1 MKKNILYMAAA
12 AALLFSSCAA
22 ELDTDPQG
30 GSLSDEQLE
39 ALMKTDPEVVLEP
52 MLSGA
57 IMYLHNG
64 TRIDNTSDTGFMVWN
79 LRMDLQGN
87 DMVLSAL
94 TNWFADEYMFENLR
108 QQTATLTADQWY
120 NYYKVVYKANQVL
133 DLIKIVEEPSSAV
146 LTFKAQAL
154 TYRALGYYYLMAIY
168 QDDYMNGGKDKA
180 GVPYYDSV
188 GEAKG
193 RTPSTEVY
201 SNIMTDLKNAIGIFK
216 QEGYDAMSSTS
227 DIDQSVASM
236 LLARVAL
243 TTGDYATAAE
253 AAANVIGEP
262 YKLMNEEQYTTSG
275 FLSAALPETIWAYT
289 WTSASSNE
297 NKSFASWI
305 SVYCNAAGLSN
316 NKGIYLCI
324 DERLYNQIPDTDY
337 RKNNFLGAAQSV
349 FPAYANTKFYNES
362 YRTDEIYM
370 RLSEAYLLKAEA
382 EARGGNDAAAQQ
394 TLYELVSQ
402 RDAAYTKSTK
412 TGADLLE
419 EIYLQSRIELWG
431 EGHEF
436 YTNKRFNKGVDR
448 ESSANHTHKVVKAA
462 GKEFTYQIPLS
473 IEINSNPHITAA
485 DQNPL

>member
-22 ELDTDPQG
+22 ELDTEPQG
-30 GSLSDEQLE
+30 GNVSDEQLQE
-39 ALMKTDPEVVLEP
+39 LIKVNPDLVLEP
-52 MLSGA
+52 MMLGA
-57 IMYLHNG
+57 VNFMHSG
-64 TRIDNTSDTGFMVWN
+64 TRADGTNDTSFMVWN

-94 TNWFADEYMFENLR
+94 TNWLADEYMFENLR
-108 QQTATLTADQWY
+108 QQTATLTADLWY
-120 NYYKVVYKANQVL
+120 DYYKIVYYSNQIL
-133 DLIKIVEEPSSAV
+133 DLIPADAEGSALV
-146 LTFKAQAL
+146 YKAQAL

-168 QDDYMNGGKDKA
+168 QDDYMHGGKDKA
-180 GVPYYDSV
+180 GVPLHLTV
-188 GEAKG
+188 GGAMG

-201 SNIMTDLKNAIGIFK
+201 STIIGDLKNAINMFE
-216 QEGYDAMSSTS
+216 QQGYDPMSSTA
-227 DIDQSVASM
+227 DIDQSVANM
-236 LLARVAL
+236 VLARVAL
-243 TTGDYATAAE
+243 TTGDYSTAAS
-253 AAANVIGEP
+253 AAAAVIGEP
-262 YKLMNEEQYTTSG
+262 YSLMNEEQYTTSG
-275 FLSAALPETIWAYT
+275 FLSTALPETVWGYT
-289 WTSASSNE
+289 WSSASSIE

-305 SVYCNAAGLSN
+305 SIYCNANSLSN
-316 NKGIYLCI
+316 NQNIYLCI

-337 RKNNFLGAAQSV
+337 RKNNFLAAADDTY
-349 FPAYANTKFYNES
+349 PAYANKKFYNET
-362 YRTDEIYM
+362 YRTDEVYM

-436 YTNKRFNKGVDR
+436 FTNKRFNKGVDR
-448 ESSANHTHKVVKAA
+448 TSSANHTHKAVKAA
-462 GKEFTYQIPLS
+462 GKEFTYQISLL
-473 IEINSNPHITAA
+473 IEINSNPYITAA

>member
-216 QEGYDAMSSTS
+216 QEGYDANVVDLGYRPERCQHVTGPCSTHH
-227 DIDQSVASM
+227 
-236 LLARVAL
+236 R
-243 TTGDYATAAE
+243 
-253 AAANVIGEP
+253 
-262 YKLMNEEQYTTSG
+262 
-275 FLSAALPETIWAYT
+275 
-289 WTSASSNE
+289 
-297 NKSFASWI
+297 
-305 SVYCNAAGLSN
+305 
-316 NKGIYLCI
+316 
-324 DERLYNQIPDTDY
+324 
-337 RKNNFLGAAQSV
+337 
-349 FPAYANTKFYNES
+349 
-362 YRTDEIYM
+362 
-370 RLSEAYLLKAEA
+370 
-382 EARGGNDAAAQQ
+382 
-394 TLYELVSQ
+394 
-402 RDAAYTKSTK
+402 
-412 TGADLLE
+412 
-419 EIYLQSRIELWG
+419 
-431 EGHEF
+431 
-436 YTNKRFNKGVDR
+436 
-448 ESSANHTHKVVKAA
+448 
-462 GKEFTYQIPLS
+462 
-473 IEINSNPHITAA
+473 
-485 DQNPL
+485 